1 MATGSPS
8 TMRLKE
14 EGLEAVGTTGS
25 GSIGYSSE
33 VSDVYLESLVSEGSD
48 ENFEEHR

>member
-1 MATGSPS
+1 VKKGVDSGHGVSELATGSPS

-14 EGLEAVGTTGS
+14 EGFEAVGTTGS

-33 VSDVYLESLVSEGSD
+33 VSDVS
-48 ENFEEHR
+48 